1 MLLSAPPA
9 IGGGDQPL
17 AMVGYVRR
25 EAGTESHSSL
35 RVQSKDLRAVA
46 AAEFGRMPPTY
57 DEVSEDL
64 SHAERL

>member
-1 MLLSAPPA
+1 
-9 IGGGDQPL
+9 
-17 AMVGYVRR
+17 MVACVRR
-25 EAGTESHSSL
+25 EAGIEFHSSL